1 MQGHPGLCAYE
12 GRGRSAAGCVLG
24 DASSWERPHGAWAKP
39 PSTLF
44 VFSASFEQMFALL
57 GVALPCLRGLCSC
70 GLLACFLAQVDRP
83 HPLEDPL
90 GVRGHTC
97 LWPDPELNRDPF
109 PDAVSLEECENPCL
123 ERTGKPHLGGKVE
136 KGAETG
142 CHQIAECLKIG
153 WSTEACPAPCSEPQ
167 CRDSAGVRWS
177 LGALT
182 QADPSSNQ
190 VPSELSAKPPLGC
203 QQSP

>member
-1 MQGHPGLCAYE
+1 MGHMASCEVTRPLFLQGASGAVVQGHPGLRAHE

-24 DASSWERPHGAWAKP
+24 DASSWERPHGAWAKL

-90 GVRGHTC
+90 GMRGHTC
-97 LWPDPELNRDPF
+97 LWPGPELNRDPF
-109 PDAVSLEECENPCL
+109 PDVVSLEGCENPCL

-142 CHQIAECLKIG
+142 
-153 WSTEACPAPCSEPQ
+153 
-167 CRDSAGVRWS
+167 
-177 LGALT
+177 
-182 QADPSSNQ
+182 
-190 VPSELSAKPPLGC
+190 
-203 QQSP
+203 